1 MTNTKIVSI
10 WLVSKPEE
18 FIEGLSDLL
27 TLGFDLDRNS
37 ARDLITAVAIY
48 KGIIKE

>member
-1 MTNTKIVSI
+1 MDNTKKISI

-18 FIEGLSDLL
+18 FIDGFCDLM
-27 TLGFDLDRNS
+27 TLGFDLDRNT

-48 KGIIKE
+48 KGVIEE